1 MAFPQAS
8 APLRVPRSRFG
19 DIVFLLF
26 AIVQIAD
33 GWMTYQGIRVYG
45 PGIEA
50 NPLIVWYA
58 SAFGAAAALTGAKTL
73 AVICGVILHLLLR
86 LIEQRAGDPHLRDI
100 GGRGRVVRGG
110 VRVDRQLPAR
120 PRGLARRQAGG

>member
-8 APLRVPRSRFG
+8 APVRVPRSRFG

-58 SAFGAAAALTGAKTL
+58 SAFGTAAALTGAKTV
-73 AVICGVILHLLLR
+73 AVMCGVILHLLARHVAIAFLTITYVIAALWPWTR
-86 LIEQRAGDPHLRDI
+86 LLWF
-100 GGRGRVVRGG
+100 
-110 VRVDRQLPAR
+110 
-120 PRGLARRQAGG
+120 

>member
-58 SAFGAAAALTGAKTL
+58 SAFGAGAALTGAKTV
-73 AVICGVILHLLLR
+73 AVMCGVILHLLARHVAIAFLTITYVIAALWPWTR
-86 LIEQRAGDPHLRDI
+86 LLWF
-100 GGRGRVVRGG
+100 
-110 VRVDRQLPAR
+110 
-120 PRGLARRQAGG
+120 